1 VLRDAV
7 GAVNAEL
14 EFAGVLKG
22 ISDSLAGWVEVDA
35 IVVTVVEGEVYRFQG
50 LHVKGME
57 AVAGESF
64 HETAARAMGMEVG
77 MVRKLIPQ
85 TLAVRGSAM
94 EVMRQTLEPQV
105 CRDLEAE
112 KRFPEDETLLRSG
125 VRSFVRC
132 PLVVRGQVVG
142 AVKYHRRVASV
153 FEPEV
158 VEMLRE
164 LSAVVSTA
172 VANALAYAEI
182 RRLKE
187 KAEAENVVLR
197 GELGFGEIV
206 GQSAALRRCLEAVEQ
221 VAKTDAT
228 VLIEGETGTG
238 KELLA
243 RAIHLRSGRAA
254 GPLIKV
260 NCAALPAG
268 LIASELFGH
277 EKGAFTGALQRK
289 LGRFELAQR
298 GTLFLDEV
306 GELPAEVQVALLRV
320 LQEKEFERVGGS
332 QTIGVDVRIIAAT
345 HRRLEQEVREGRFRE
360 DLYYRLNVFPVRNP
374 ALRERREDIAMLAEH
389 FAKLAGQRQGK
400 VVKGIA
406 PESVKRMENYAW
418 PGNIRELQNVVERA
432 VILSSG
438 GMLEVELG
446 SAGTRAAR
454 EVEAIEGALRES
466 RGKVAGKDGAAAR
479 LGVPASTLESR
490 IRALGIDKFA
500 FKRVVSS

>member
-1 VLRDAV
+1 
-7 GAVNAEL
+7 
-14 EFAGVLKG
+14 
-22 ISDSLAGWVEVDA
+22 
-35 IVVTVVEGEVYRFQG
+35 
-50 LHVKGME
+50 M
-57 AVAGESF
+57 
-64 HETAARAMGMEVG
+64 
-77 MVRKLIPQ
+77 
-85 TLAVRGSAM
+85 
-94 EVMRQTLEPQV
+94 
-105 CRDLEAE
+105 
-112 KRFPEDETLLRSG
+112 
-125 VRSFVRC
+125 
-132 PLVVRGQVVG
+132 
-142 AVKYHRRVASV
+142 
-153 FEPEV
+153 
-158 VEMLRE
+158 
-164 LSAVVSTA
+164 
-172 VANALAYAEI
+172 
-182 RRLKE
+182 
-187 KAEAENVVLR
+187 LR